1 MKMHFLIWL
10 ITGALIGWLG
20 SLIMKSKSGLLRNII
35 VGIVGSSLGGWI
47 AGLLGIHST
56 GLGGI
61 LVSVAGAC
69 LLIWIARKLFH

>member
-1 MKMHFLIWL
+1 MHFILNLIL
-10 ITGALIGWLG
+10 GALSGFIAGK
-20 SLIMKSKSGLLRNII
+20 IMDSKGGLLRNII